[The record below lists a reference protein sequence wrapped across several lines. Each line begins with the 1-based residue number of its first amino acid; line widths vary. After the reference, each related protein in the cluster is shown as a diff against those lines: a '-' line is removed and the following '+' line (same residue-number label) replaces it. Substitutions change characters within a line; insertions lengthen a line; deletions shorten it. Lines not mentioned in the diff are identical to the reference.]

1 MIIFPISF
9 LSPVSLWVIFFFLG
23 FTSLYLNRKNLYFL
37 IKKKNHNF
45 LVIGFLAFTSLSLIW
60 TNNFNNGLEKAA
72 SIVIIYILFIILKKE
87 FLVLNKERIKKL
99 LTYSYLFTI
108 TFFLVDIYFSLGIKP
123 WLGLIFDS
131 FFSGSEKQYVDSYL
145 NFCLQAQK

>member
-1 MIIFPISF
+1 M
-9 LSPVSLWVIFFFLG
+9 
-23 FTSLYLNRKNLYFL
+23 
-37 IKKKNHNF
+37 
-45 LVIGFLAFTSLSLIW
+45 W

-108 TFFLVDIYFSLGIKP
+108 TFFLVDIYFSL
-123 WLGLIFDS
+123 
-131 FFSGSEKQYVDSYL
+131 E
-145 NFCLQAQK
+145 